1 MRALADARSFDD
13 FYLATSRRLL
23 GQLTAMTAD
32 REQAADVLQEAY
44 AKAWMQWGRVSR
56 LDNPEA
62 WVRTVA
68 WRAAVSWWR
77 RLGVARSKQ
86 PLLALRDHHE
96 PDLDSA
102 LVVRDALA
110 QLSPVQ
116 RQVLVLHEVVGM
128 TVSEIVRETGIPSGT
143 VKSRLVRGRAVLAA
157 LLEPAYDEEETEV
170 SHGSGA

>member
-1 MRALADARSFDD
+1 MALADARSFDD

-44 AKAWMQWGRVSR
+44 AKAWMHWGRVSR

-68 WRAAVSWWR
+68 WRSAVSWWR
-77 RLGVARSKQ
+77 RLGVARSRQ
-86 PLLALRDHHE
+86 PLVASRDHHE

-102 LVVRDALA
+102 LVVREALA
-110 QLSPVQ
+110 RLSPVQ
-116 RQVLVLHEVVGM
+116 RQVLVLHEVVGL
-128 TVSEIVRETGIPSGT
+128 TVAEIARETGIPSGT

-157 LLEPAYDEEETEV
+157 LLEPEPDEAEEGV